1 MPVPTVSLTDVV
13 FELNKNVTK
22 EEINEAVKKASENEL
37 KGILEYAEE
46 ELVSVDYVGDR
57 HSSIFDPFLTLVIDG
72 NLVKVVSWYD
82 NEYGYSHRVVD
93 LAKYIA
99 DQE

>member
-1 MPVPTVSLTDVV
+1 MLLRKKS
-13 FELNKNVTK
+13 TK
-22 EEINEAVKKASENEL
+22 LLKKASENEL

-57 HSSIFDPFLTLVIDG
+57 HSSIFDPFLTLIIDG